1 MKTTR
6 EGFSSNLVVFFATLS
21 SAVGLGNIWKF
32 PYMIGKNGGAAF
44 ILIYLLCVIG
54 VGLPVMLSEFV
65 IGRHS
70 KKNVMGAIKDVTP
83 KKVFK
88 LYGVFGILAGLCIL
102 FFYTTVAGWIYSYIV
117 KALFGVFKGSS
128 AQQTSAVFSLTTLGP
143 MEPVLWQ
150 ILVVTVASGVLIL
163 GVRTGIEKLA
173 RFGMPILLVLLLIC
187 AVRGLFLEGG
197 QEALRFLF
205 VVDFT
210 GISILHVVMT
220 ALGLAFFK
228 LSLGMGTMLTYA
240 SYFPDE
246 NNLFN
251 NAVKVVIGDTAVS
264 LLAGIAIFPS
274 VFTFGIEPGAG
285 PALLFETIPL
295 IFSQLPGGN
304 VLMVLFFCLT
314 GLAAT
319 MAMISIFEVP
329 VAYLSEETKISRTMS
344 VVVIGIIVIIVGGAT
359 TLSFNP
365 QTLFGSI
372 RVFGMTLFDFFD
384 HLSSNILMPIGG
396 LLIAILGGY
405 FLNKNII
412 EEEIIKKNGVSIQ
425 TMSVFYFI
433 LRYITPGLLV
443 LVFLSA
449 LKII

>member
-44 ILIYLLCVIG
+44 IMIYLLCVIG
-54 VGLPVMLSEFV
+54 VGLPVMLSEFI

-70 KKNVMGAIKDVTP
+70 KKNVMGSIKDVTP
-83 KKVFK
+83 KKTFK

-102 FFYTTVAGWIYSYIV
+102 FFYTTVAGWIYSYVI
-117 KALFGVFKGSS
+117 KTLLGVFKGTTAAQAS
-128 AQQTSAVFSLTTLGP
+128 AIFSQTTLGP
-143 MEPVLWQ
+143 IEPILWQ
-150 ILVVTVASGVLIL
+150 ILVISVASGVLIL

-173 RFGMPILLVLLLIC
+173 RFGMPILLALLSIC
-187 AVRGLFLEGG
+187 AIRGLFLEGG

-205 VVDFT
+205 VPDFA
-210 GISILHVVMT
+210 GISIIHVIMT

-240 SYFPDE
+240 SYFPDN
-246 NNLFN
+246 NNLFQS
-251 NAVKVVIGDTAVS
+251 AVKVVIGDTVVS

-304 VLMVLFFCLT
+304 ILMVLFFCLT

-329 VAYLSEETKISRTMS
+329 VAYLAEETKITRTMA
-344 VVVIGIIVIIVGGAT
+344 VLLVAATVIIVGGIT
-359 TLSFNP
+359 TLTFNP
-365 QTLFGSI
+365 EAFLGSV
-372 RVFGMTLFDFFD
+372 RVFEMTFFDFFD
-384 HLSSNILMPIGG
+384 HLSSNILMPMGG
-396 LLIAILGGY
+396 LLMAILGGF
-405 FLNKNII
+405 FLNKDII
-412 EEEIIKKNGVSIQ
+412 QEELVEKNGVSIR
-425 TMSVFYFI
+425 MMNIYYFI